1 MSTFPELENLLGQIL
16 IGKPK
21 RKADPDYNKFRRVIK
36 KEGTTYTI
44 SSDGYIDVAPFKSF
58 EKGLVFPH
66 YHWGESLRRLE
77 GAIDGSWVP
86 DADGYVG
93 E

>member
-1 MSTFPELENLLGQIL
+1 MTLEIDKLLGQIL
-16 IGKPK
+16 APKPK
-21 RKADPDYNKFRRVIK
+21 RKADPDYGKFRRLIAK
-36 KEGTTYTI
+36 SGTTYAVTN
-44 SSDGYIDVAPFKSF
+44 DEYIEIAAFGEF
-58 EKGLVFPH
+58 AKGLSFPH
-66 YHWGESLRRLE
+66 YSWGESLARLE